1 MARVKLTRELD
12 SVWGHLRSGHLELI
26 VDENEWDSMSD
37 DDKREFFKHNAQVM
51 VDDYYVNDH
60 DVAEDSAIEE
70 ELC

>member
-1 MARVKLTRELD
+1 MARVKLTQELD
-12 SVWGHLRSGHLELI
+12 SVRGHLRSGHLELI

-51 VDDYYVNDH
+51 VDDYYVNDY

>member
-1 MARVKLTRELD
+1 M
-12 SVWGHLRSGHLELI
+12 I

-51 VDDYYVNDH
+51 VDDYYVNDY